1 MRNVLLAGVAAM
13 AMVGVTNTAVAQNI
27 VTYDPERFD
36 PDITTGAT
44 SDDVEVRFDG
54 NGADTNAYVATE
66 ELKSQ
71 LGLNGLATRAEVDEL
86 RVQIDGLE
94 PQDCTLC
101 DVTKKVNP
109 NNYDVVNITGQM
121 TAGGSVKIDST
132 AALSESDD
140 GSLTIETNALAS
152 TQANSWSVDAN
163 KLDHLGTG
171 GGSSGADSAAVR
183 GAYEETL
190 SAAINVSAVAGA
202 GNADYA
208 KRGDFAADK
217 ASNYSNTNAGQEIP
231 TFRNSMTALNLAQSS
246 TAFGNV
252 NVAQDLT
259 ETGKGNLSITTNA
272 LAGVQANSISVL
284 DD

>member
-1 MRNVLLAGVAAM
+1 MRKVLLSTVAALSVVGFAGVAS
-13 AMVGVTNTAVAQNI
+13 AQNFEGFSFQANADGSPI
-27 VTYDPERFD
+27 L
-36 PDITTGAT
+36 
-44 SDDVEVRFDG
+44 DG
-54 NGADTNAYVATE
+54 NGDRIVENILEGEITFPDPDMVSPPAMDT
-66 ELKSQ
+66 
-71 LGLNGLATRAEVDEL
+71 
-86 RVQIDGLE
+86 
-94 PQDCTLC
+94 CTLC
-101 DVTKKVNP
+101 DVTKKVDP
-109 NNYDVVNITGQM
+109 NNFDVVNITGQM
-121 TAGGSVKIDST
+121 TAGGSVTIDST

-171 GGSSGADSAAVR
+171 GGSSGADSGAVN

-190 SAAINVSAVAGA
+190 TAAINLVNEAGDA
-202 GNADYA
+202 AYSKKGN
-208 KRGDFAADK
+208 FAADK

-231 TFRNSMTALNLAQSS
+231 TFRNSMKALNLAQSS

-252 NVAQDLT
+252 NVAQNLT